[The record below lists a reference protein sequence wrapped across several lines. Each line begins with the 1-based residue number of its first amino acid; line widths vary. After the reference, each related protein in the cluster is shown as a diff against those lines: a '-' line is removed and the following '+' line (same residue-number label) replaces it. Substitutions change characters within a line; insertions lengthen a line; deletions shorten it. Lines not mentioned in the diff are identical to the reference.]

1 MSNSTYQNNSQWK
14 TPEPVTT
21 ETFAKAYA
29 DKYIVEGLMKA
40 SDTSLFRRFED
51 KYLIPKT
58 FKDELVKLLS
68 KHLKTDYPDKD
79 TKFNLMKSVY
89 FDSSNLDMVQHHMSK
104 ANSRFKLRTREY
116 APDGKLHKSD
126 FTFLE
131 IKAKHGDISDKF
143 RIKVPKDDMETFKK
157 GAPLTPTIQ
166 LAKMNP
172 NIALPDLVKRVADI
186 NQALELFHLRPSC
199 ETQYVRR
206 AYTDGTAN
214 DAGLRVTFDEG
225 VQYKVLDVI
234 PTGISNDL
242 SKAGEEGNNLRSMV
256 DNYSPKDHMIV
267 EVKHHGTVP
276 DWLTKF
282 LNDNKLQKTNFS
294 KYCYS
299 IAKHATGK

>member
-1 MSNSTYQNNSQWK
+1 MPDLKYTRNGQWT
-14 TPEPVTT
+14 TPEPITT

-29 DKYIVEGLMKA
+29 DKYIVEGLMKS

-51 KYLIPKT
+51 KYIIPKALRN
-58 FKDELVKLLS
+58 ELVKALETHM
-68 KHLKTDYPDKD
+68 KADYPDSK
-79 TKFNLMKSVY
+79 TKFNLMKSTY
-89 FDSSNLDMVQHHMSK
+89 FDSHNLDMVKHHMSK

-131 IKAKHGDISDKF
+131 IKAKHGDITDKF
-143 RIKVPKDDMETFKK
+143 RIKVPKGDMETFKK

-166 LAKMNP
+166 LAKINP
-172 NIALPDLVKRVADI
+172 NIALPELVKRIADI

-199 ETQYVRR
+199 ETQYIRR
-206 AYTDGTAN
+206 AYTDGAVN

-225 VQYKVLDVI
+225 VSYKVLDII
-234 PTGISNDL
+234 PTQISNDL
-242 SKAGEEGNNLRSMV
+242 NKAGEEKSNLMSMI
-256 DNYSPKDHMIV
+256 DSYSPKDHMIV
-267 EVKHHGTVP
+267 EVKHHGTIP

-282 LNDNKLQKTNFS
+282 FNDHKLQKTNFS

-299 IAKHATGK
+299 IAKHATGR